1 MGSYLSINLEDQ
13 FKRNE
18 KFLQSLN
25 EIAMERQI
33 QLKNQMAQRQRAM
46 EIAKNRDIFLYS
58 STFFVAAAVGL
69 FTGFRRTKRPYFLFP
84 LLPLTF
90 VNLYY
95 YDLGYGNKMHRI
107 RIICRRK
114 IIAKMTTNP
123 TNARKEEKKNVPIKT
138 VKKSPEKNM
147 SEIDEHILKRFD
159 IKKRL
164 GKGAY
169 GIVWKAVDKKT
180 KDVVAIKKIFDAFCN
195 QTDAQRTFR
204 EIIFLQSF
212 RNHPNIVKL
221 HSIHRALNN
230 RDIYLG
236 FEYMETDLHNVIK
249 RGNILKDIHK
259 RYIMYQMLKATKYI
273 HSGNVIHRDQKPSN
287 VLIDSACRVKLAD
300 FGLARSVS
308 SLYSG
313 GEGGADPC
321 LTDYVAT
328 RWYRAPEI
336 LIASKNYT
344 KGIDMWS
351 LGCILGEML
360 TGKPL
365 FPGSSTVNQ
374 IERIMSVLPRPSSE
388 DIAAVC
394 SGYGS
399 SLIKEQA
406 SNSNASLSTLLS
418 TSSRDAA
425 DLVKQLLV
433 FNPTKRLSA
442 EQALN
447 HEYVSKFH
455 REKDEV
461 TLASDVLLPLR
472 DDKQL
477 SVDDYRNKLYSIMAK
492 GFQNTNGLTR
502 KSYSGKSHTLISTTK
517 ASKSFQEMT
526 ESTYTTSKHM
536 SASAGVKTRT
546 KTPIERPL
554 KEYRSDQAIKPVKA
568 TKSFETRSQEWLNN
582 SHRDYFPSGPSRD
595 VYNSGKKLLQQRRN
609 STSFSTLGIGDAVG
623 FGQNQK
629 HGVITASALMD
640 LRTSIR

>member
-1 MGSYLSINLEDQ
+1 MNQ
-13 FKRNE
+13 NQVKR
-18 KFLQSLN
+18 
-25 EIAMERQI
+25 
-33 QLKNQMAQRQRAM
+33 
-46 EIAKNRDIFLYS
+46 D
-58 STFFVAAAVGL
+58 
-69 FTGFRRTKRPYFLFP
+69 
-84 LLPLTF
+84 
-90 VNLYY
+90 
-95 YDLGYGNKMHRI
+95 
-107 RIICRRK
+107 
-114 IIAKMTTNP
+114 
-123 TNARKEEKKNVPIKT
+123 EKKKDVGQKQGQ
-138 VKKSPEKNM
+138 KKSPDKNM
-147 SEIDEHILKRFD
+147 SEIDEHILKRFE

-180 KDVVAIKKIFDAFCN
+180 KDVVAIKKIFDAFRN

-313 GEGGADPC
+313 GEEGADPC

-360 TGKPL
+360 TGQPL
-365 FPGSSTVNQ
+365 FPGTSTVNQ
-374 IERIMSVLPRPSSE
+374 VERIMSALPRPSSE
-388 DIAAVC
+388 DIQIVC

-399 SLIKEQA
+399 SLIREQA
-406 SNSNASLSTLLS
+406 SNNNGGASLTSLLS
-418 TSSRDAA
+418 CAPRDAA
-425 DLVKQLLV
+425 DLVQRLLV
-433 FNPTKRLSA
+433 FNPAKRLSA
-442 EQALN
+442 ERALD
-447 HEYVSKFH
+447 HEYVGKFH
-455 REKDEV
+455 RERDEP
-461 TLASDVLLPLR
+461 TLPSDVLLPLR
-472 DDKQL
+472 DDKQM

-492 GFQNTNGLTR
+492 GSQAYPVPAKKNHTSHSNKTHPLPTTTS
-502 KSYSGKSHTLISTTK
+502 KS
-517 ASKSFQEMT
+517 SKSFHET
-526 ESTYTTSKHM
+526 EHHKAFTKNKNL
-536 SASAGVKTRT
+536 SADQKTRPKLT
-546 KTPIERPL
+546 KPERP
-554 KEYRSDQAIKPVKA
+554 KEFRSDQTIAKPLRA
-568 TKSFETRSQEWLNN
+568 TKVFERHDWLESNCHGDYFQPVTRS
-582 SHRDYFPSGPSRD
+582 SPSENGFMSG
-595 VYNSGKKLLQQRRN
+595 GKKTSLQHRRN
-609 STSFSTLGIGDAVG
+609 STSFSTVTIGGDADYSTIVG
-623 FGQNQK
+623 KQR

>member
-1 MGSYLSINLEDQ
+1 MNHNVANV
-13 FKRNE
+13 KR
-18 KFLQSLN
+18 
-25 EIAMERQI
+25 
-33 QLKNQMAQRQRAM
+33 
-46 EIAKNRDIFLYS
+46 D
-58 STFFVAAAVGL
+58 
-69 FTGFRRTKRPYFLFP
+69 
-84 LLPLTF
+84 
-90 VNLYY
+90 
-95 YDLGYGNKMHRI
+95 
-107 RIICRRK
+107 
-114 IIAKMTTNP
+114 
-123 TNARKEEKKNVPIKT
+123 EKKKDVSK
-138 VKKSPEKNM
+138 VSKKSPEKNM

-169 GIVWKAVDKKT
+169 GIVWKAVDKKS
-180 KDVVAIKKIFDAFCN
+180 KDVVAIKKIFDAFRN

-287 VLIDSACRVKLAD
+287 VLIDSACRVKIAD

-308 SLYSG
+308 SMYSG
-313 GEGGADPC
+313 GEDGADPC

-336 LIASKNYT
+336 LIASKSYT

-360 TGKPL
+360 VGKPL

-374 IERIMSVLPRPSSE
+374 IERIMASLPRPSSE

-399 SLIKEQA
+399 SLIREQA
-406 SNSNASLSTLLS
+406 ATNGGGASLNALLS
-418 TSSRDAA
+418 CAPRDAA
-425 DLVKQLLV
+425 DLVHQLLV
-433 FNPTKRLSA
+433 FNPAKRLSA
-442 EQALN
+442 ERALH
-447 HEYVSKFH
+447 HEYVAKFH
-455 REKDEV
+455 REKDEPI
-461 TLASDVLLPLR
+461 LPSDVLLPLR
-472 DDKQL
+472 DDKQM

-492 GFQNTNGLTR
+492 GFQNHTSQLR
-502 KSYSGKSHTLISTTK
+502 KTHSSKSQTLAATTK
-517 ASKSFQEMT
+517 SKSFQEASDLT
-526 ESTYTTSKHM
+526 KSYAKLKHSSV
-536 SASAGVKTRT
+536 SADQKIRPKPKPVDK
-546 KTPIERPL
+546 PL
-554 KEYRSDQAIKPVKA
+554 KEFRSDQSIGKPLKA
-568 TKSFETRSQEWLNN
+568 TKLFENRGHHEWMENC
-582 SHRDYFPSGPSRD
+582 HGDYFQPVNRQSPSDAGYMSG
-595 VYNSGKKLLQQRRN
+595 GKKIVQQRRN
-609 STSFSTLGIGDAVG
+609 STSFSTITIGGDGYG
-623 FGQNQK
+623 FGNQK